1 MEGAYEVFERKM
13 TNIKTRRGGFYW
25 VDNNP
30 YPSVTNIIGNTLA
43 KPALRFWFGKTVYR
57 AFAANPSLSEKE
69 ALAAPWKLSGDAK
82 DRGSTVH
89 SIVESWKQTKKHL
102 TTIPDQF
109 KGYAEAFYKF
119 VQTNHVEI
127 QEHERTVVSKV
138 YKFAGTLD
146 ILSRL
151 NSNKKLMIIDV
162 KTGKGL
168 YPEVELQL
176 SAYRQALKEDGID
189 ADMAALL
196 LMEDG
201 TYQFA
206 EYKTDRLDQF
216 LACYT
221 LWRWQNEE
229 KLKQM
234 NLFKGVK

>member
-1 MEGAYEVFERKM
+1 M
-13 TNIKTRRGGFYW
+13 TKVSNRRGGFYW
-25 VDNNP
+25 VDNAP
-30 YPSVTNIIGNTLA
+30 YASVTSIIGVLD
-43 KPALRFWFGKTVYR
+43 KPALRYWTGQCVYR
-57 AFAANPSLSEKE
+57 AFAANPDLSEKE
-69 ALAAPWKLSGDAK
+69 ALAAPWQLSNTSK

-89 SIVESWKQTKKHL
+89 SIVESWKQTKEHI

-119 VQTNHVEI
+119 VKTNHVEI
-127 QEHERTVVSKV
+127 QEHEKTVISKV
-138 YKFAGTLD
+138 YNFAGTLD
-146 ILSRL
+146 VLGKL
-151 NSNKKLMIIDV
+151 NNNKKLMIIDV

-176 SAYRQALKEDGID
+176 SAYRQALKEEGID
-189 ADMAALL
+189 ADIAALL
-196 LMEDG
+196 LCEDG

-229 KLKQM
+229 KLAQM
-234 NLFKGVK
+234 NLFKGVEK